1 MQKSQLS
8 SSSSKKA
15 MSFILKIKGMSCAG
29 CVASVEKTLN
39 AVQGVSSALVNF
51 ADQTAKV
58 SGNVLWIDLQEAL
71 VNAGYEASDVSE
83 SRIQLTIADMSCAGC
98 VSSVEKALRSVAGVT
113 SASVNF
119 ADASAL
125 IIGKCTVDEVINAV
139 VQAGYG
145 AALSNTVEEDSSQKE
160 IVVRYK
166 RALVAGL
173 GGTTLMALVWLSILP
188 KVNEARFLWGVIG
201 LVTFGLL
208 FYSGKSF
215 YVGAIKSLK
224 HKQANMDSLI
234 ALGTGSAWFYSMLIV
249 FFPDLV
255 SGNPHAYFEAALI
268 IIAFINLGNALEAR
282 ARRSTSQAIQRL
294 VDLQPPTAR
303 RVEGEEEKD
312 IPVAQVQLKDLL
324 RVRPGEKIPVDG
336 IIVSGFSS
344 VDESMLTGE
353 FMPQEKSTGSEVVA
367 GTINQT
373 GTFVFEANRIGA
385 QTVLAKIV
393 ELVRNAQASKPDI
406 AKLVDK
412 ISGVFVPIVLVI
424 ALLTALSWTIA
435 GQGAVAFQATMSVLI
450 IACPCAL
457 GLATPISIILGVGKA
472 AELGI
477 LVKNGQSLHRCR
489 QLTTVVFD
497 KTGTLTEGKP
507 KVSKVLLA
515 KNIEHDEAIALIA
528 GLEKGSEHVLADAI
542 LAYVAS
548 KNISPV
554 EVFDFEALTGY
565 GVKGWIKKE
574 GQEQQILLGN
584 LALMELN
591 SVILDDSL
599 IQQVSTEEL
608 TSIYLATQSKGQYY
622 LQAVVLI
629 HDPLKQDSVEAVHR
643 IQQKGIKVVMLSGD
657 NKASVSKVARQTAVD
672 EYHAGLLPQEKTDW
686 IVQAQARGEVVAMVG
701 DGINDA
707 PSLVTADV
715 GFAIG
720 AGTDVAIESSDITLI
735 GSSIKGVAN
744 AIDIAQVTVRNIQQ
758 NLFGAFVYNSLGIP
772 IAAGVLF
779 IWGGPLLN
787 PMLAGAA
794 MALSSLT
801 VVTNANRLRFFTV
814 EK

>member
-1 MQKSQLS
+1 MQKYPLS
-8 SSSSKKA
+8 SSNPQK
-15 MSFILKIKGMSCAG
+15 SFLLKIKGLSCAG
-29 CVASVEKTLN
+29 CVASVEKTLE
-39 AVQGVSSALVNF
+39 AVQGVDSAQVNF

-58 SGNVLWIDLQEAL
+58 SGNVSLLDLQQAL
-71 VNAGYEASDVSE
+71 VNTGYEASDVSE
-83 SRIQLTIADMSCAGC
+83 SRIQLTIFNMSCAAC
-98 VSSVEKALRSVAGVT
+98 AASVEKALRSVAGVT

-125 IIGKCTVDEVINAV
+125 VTGAYAVEQLIGAVD
-139 VQAGYG
+139 QAGFG
-145 AALSNTVEEDSSQKE
+145 AALLSSTQEDSSQKE
-160 IVVRYK
+160 ITQRYK
-166 RALVAGL
+166 RAFVAGL
-173 GGTTLMALVWLSILP
+173 AGTTLMLLTWLAILP
-188 KVNEARFLWGVIG
+188 EINDGRLLWSLIGV
-201 LVTFGLL
+201 VTLGVLA
-208 FYSGKSF
+208 YSGRNF

-234 ALGTGSAWFYSMLIV
+234 ALGTGSAWCYSMLIV
-249 FFPDLV
+249 LFPYLV
-255 SGNPHAYFEAALI
+255 SGRPHAYFEAALI

-294 VDLQPPTAR
+294 VELQPPIAR
-303 RVEGEEEKD
+303 RVEENEEKD
-312 IPVAQVQLKDLL
+312 IPVGLVQLKDLL

-336 IIVSGFSS
+336 IIVSGSSS

-353 FMPQEKSTGSEVVA
+353 FMPQEKYTGSEVVA
-367 GTINQT
+367 GTINQA
-373 GTFVFEANRIGA
+373 GTFVFEASRIGA

-412 ISGVFVPIVLVI
+412 ISGVFVPIVLI
-424 ALLTALSWTIA
+424 MALLTALSWTVM
-435 GQGAVAFQATMSVLI
+435 GQGAVAFQTTMSVLI

-472 AELGI
+472 AESGI

-489 QLTTVVFD
+489 QLTTVIFD

-507 KVSKVLLA
+507 EVSKVLLA
-515 KNIEHDEAIALIA
+515 KDVEHDSAVALIA
-528 GLEKGSEHVLADAI
+528 GLEKGSEHVLAKAM
-542 LAYVAS
+542 LAYAGN
-548 KNISPV
+548 KNINASD
-554 EVFDFEALTGY
+554 VFDFEALAGH
-565 GVKGWIKKE
+565 GVKGRINEK
-574 GQEQQILLGN
+574 GQAQQILLGN
-584 LALMELN
+584 FALMELN
-591 SVILDDSL
+591 SVVLDKAL
-599 IQQVSTEEL
+599 VQKIATEEL
-608 TSIYLATQSKGQYY
+608 TSVYLAKQSAGHYY

-629 HDPLKQDSVEAVHR
+629 HDPLKQDSIEAVHR
-643 IQQKGIKVVMLSGD
+643 IKQKGIKVVILSGD
-657 NKASVSKVARQTAVD
+657 NEASVSKVARQIGVN
-672 EYHAGLLPQEKTDW
+672 EYHAGLLPHEKTDW

-707 PSLVTADV
+707 PSLVSADV

-735 GSSIKGVAN
+735 GSSVKGVAN
-744 AIDIAQVTVRNIQQ
+744 AIDIAQATVRNIQQ
-758 NLFGAFVYNSLGIP
+758 NLFGAFVYNTLGIP

-779 IWGGPLLN
+779 IGGGPLLN

-801 VVTNANRLRFFTV
+801 VVTNANRLRFFKL